1 MRRPHLQRRSAR
13 NCLGGPQQRTL
24 EQPESMKIYGRIGL
38 ALVFALAAISSVP
51 AMADETAGAQAAS
64 VMASLHQ
71 FVDGFNKGDAKSAL
85 AACATQTSIIDEFPP
100 HEWMGPTACEQWA
113 LDYAAMSKR
122 EGITGGI
129 VTLGKPWHLSVNGDR
144 AYVVVPATYTYKERG
159 KPVAERDSI
168 FTVAL
173 LKFAAGWRITGWAWS
188 RH

>member
-1 MRRPHLQRRSAR
+1 MRF
-13 NCLGGPQQRTL
+13 
-24 EQPESMKIYGRIGL
+24 YGRIGL
-38 ALVFALAAISSVP
+38 ALVLALLPALASAP
-51 AMADETAGAQAAS
+51 TAADEMGGSQAAS
-64 VMASLHQ
+64 VMATLHQ
-71 FVDGFNKGDAKSAL
+71 FIDGFNKGDAKSAL
-85 AACATQTSIIDEFPP
+85 VACATQASIIDEFPP

-113 LDYAAMSKR
+113 ADYAANAKR
-122 EGITGGI
+122 AGITDGI

-159 KPVAERDSI
+159 KPVTERDSI